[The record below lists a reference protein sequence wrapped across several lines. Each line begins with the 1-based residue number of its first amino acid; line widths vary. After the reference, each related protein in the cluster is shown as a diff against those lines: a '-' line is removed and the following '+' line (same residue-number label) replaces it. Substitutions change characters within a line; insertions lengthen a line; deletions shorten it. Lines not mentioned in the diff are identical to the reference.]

1 MRPLTLALAL
11 FLSVLTA
18 FAAEPDNSKAHGA
31 SLYEGL
37 AQIIEAGPGSPELK
51 LWAQRSARALDGE
64 AWLEVDA
71 VRLHAE
77 WIKSSERAP
86 DKAEWRKPE
95 ALILFSLLCER
106 STAYNMTGEL
116 SVPTVM
122 VRKFAVANV
131 KLPANAPALTKI
143 MWQWCLW
150 DMNLQVILSPTNNAK
165 ITFLKE
171 LTQAVKDRA
180 QLTPRQW
187 NQLTLMLPMADK
199 RGIVHMRL
207 VTAKE
212 YDPLVAALKQAEDF
226 KPAASRH
233 ILLGII
239 YRHLAWN
246 EKSNGFADELS
257 EVERDNYLR
266 YMGLTEKELKLAR
279 KTAAFEHCNLSP
291 FILAAYDLGSQVLAD
306 PNAVSKN
313 PGSSVRSKF
322 GEECLA
328 LSRSDVERAEV
339 LDLLFRHAYTGPSSA
354 IDDRFIKTAHT
365 KDKPDTAVY
374 LQGLVHWLELN
385 GVSPYRG
392 ESHEDLRR
400 RVHAAMDKE
409 YAGMVAAV
417 AAIQKAGVGRKERPA
432 IRGLFIDPKAIIYA
446 LFAIY
451 WHNSKE
457 ELAALRQLNTV
468 PDGPDGKIDS
478 AQVLLTNRHLYCRD
492 KVEAQGQYPHR
503 DCAGQLLLLERPSL
517 ANEWWGWPAASE
529 EKPQFEAS
537 FIEAWSQ
544 PGKIDSVLATLKA
557 AAAASP
563 ALSDPSKDRLDIL
576 RQTAEATREYH
587 AKGVLRLPWSSPVW
601 RQKNNFYRV
610 YEDGNKLHLGSFQ
623 QSRHKPTPYKGFNF
637 VELRA
642 PLPQPYALEFTFEH
656 SHEMFPEG
664 PVGKSPFALLG
675 LWLEDPEDN
684 PRVLF
689 SGIRTLKQPGGA
701 FFAPS
706 KKFPWS
712 EPTFFSL
719 PKNHPKADGKATEGL
734 ARVEVRDGY
743 VKWYLDGVL
752 LYDSQKAGAPA
763 MADGLVRL
771 GILAHGTCPA
781 MMKLGPVT
789 ITKLK

>member
-1 MRPLTLALAL
+1 MGGKNLVPVMRPLTLALAL
-11 FLSVLTA
+11 FLSALTA

-71 VRLHAE
+71 VRLHLE

-122 VRKFAVANV
+122 TRKFAVANV

-165 ITFLKE
+165 IAFLKE

-279 KTAAFEHCNLSP
+279 KTAAAEHCNLSP

-392 ESHEDLRR
+392 ESREDLRR

-432 IRGLFIDPKAIIYA
+432 IRGLFIDPKAILYA

-451 WHNSKE
+451 SHNSKE
-457 ELAALRQLNTV
+457 ELTALRQLNTV

-478 AQVLLTNRHLYCRD
+478 A
-492 KVEAQGQYPHR
+492 
-503 DCAGQLLLLERPSL
+503 
-517 ANEWWGWPAASE
+517 
-529 EKPQFEAS
+529 
-537 FIEAWSQ
+537 
-544 PGKIDSVLATLKA
+544 
-557 AAAASP
+557 
-563 ALSDPSKDRLDIL
+563 
-576 RQTAEATREYH
+576 
-587 AKGVLRLPWSSPVW
+587 
-601 RQKNNFYRV
+601 
-610 YEDGNKLHLGSFQ
+610 
-623 QSRHKPTPYKGFNF
+623 
-637 VELRA
+637 
-642 PLPQPYALEFTFEH
+642 
-656 SHEMFPEG
+656 
-664 PVGKSPFALLG
+664 
-675 LWLEDPEDN
+675 
-684 PRVLF
+684 
-689 SGIRTLKQPGGA
+689 
-701 FFAPS
+701 
-706 KKFPWS
+706 
-712 EPTFFSL
+712 
-719 PKNHPKADGKATEGL
+719 
-734 ARVEVRDGY
+734 
-743 VKWYLDGVL
+743 
-752 LYDSQKAGAPA
+752 
-763 MADGLVRL
+763 
-771 GILAHGTCPA
+771 
-781 MMKLGPVT
+781 
-789 ITKLK
+789 